1 MEIPNLGRSSRF
13 LHTDQAAPFK
23 TLAAK
28 PLLRIRSPY
37 QKTFGEAHAA
47 TVAADFA
54 SKTERLRGQRPTAT
68 EEKRKLGKLKAE
80 IEESR
85 QLATVGPGSADVL
98 VGRCERIASHPA
110 NSNPPTKR
118 SLRRP
123 MRRSFRT
130 RRMLPG
136 DSQGLHPGLV
146 CDAPTGHGVRNRVR
160 AWGSKYD
167 GRAWDR
173 EPAAKSGFLSV
184 F

>member
-1 MEIPNLGRSSRF
+1 MTNPPGLARLGSVWIGIKASPGLARAPIIHKRIDRLSKGPPTGSRLSAF
-13 LHTDQAAPFK
+13 ETD
-23 TLAAK
+23 
-28 PLLRIRSPY
+28 
-37 QKTFGEAHAA
+37 
-47 TVAADFA
+47 
-54 SKTERLRGQRPTAT
+54 SKDVRRGVRHRDRGQRPTAT

-98 VGRCERIASHPA
+98 VGRCGRIASHPA

-136 DSQGLHPGLV
+136 GFPGF
-146 CDAPTGHGVRNRVR
+146 APWAGMRCPYR
-160 AWGSKYD
+160 AWGSKP
-167 GRAWDR
+167 G
-173 EPAAKSGFLSV
+173 
-184 F
+184 